1 MISETFDARGGLT
14 YVHRLD
20 FTRGSSLRAVRRM
33 AWPTVKLHADDST
46 LTFTSRT
53 GSDTLE
59 HFYVAAVA
67 HHPFS
72 RRFPLPATAVAFEV
86 EERDQVLLFWTPP
99 RTGGTACTRGAGL
112 GRRTAR
118 ALDPVRLNR

>member
-1 MISETFDARGGLT
+1 MVSETFDTRGWLT
-14 YVHRLD
+14 YVDRLA
-20 FTRGSSLRAVRRM
+20 FTQGDTLRAARRM

-53 GSDTLE
+53 RSDTLE

-67 HHPFS
+67 HHPFH

-86 EERDQVLLFWTPP
+86 EERDQVLLFWTP
-99 RTGGTACTRGAGL
+99 RVGAVL
-112 GRRTAR
+112 R
-118 ALDPVRLNR
+118 ALEKLGWDAEQPEPWTPYP